1 MRSHCSVLLRR
12 LAFKQFTSAADPD
25 ARLWEMIQDNTR
37 NSVKELLLMALANE
51 TDQGTR
57 HKVADTIAEVAK
69 TDLETNG
76 K

>member
-1 MRSHCSVLLRR
+1 
-12 LAFKQFTSAADPD
+12 
-25 ARLWEMIQDNTR
+25 
-37 NSVKELLLMALANE
+37 MALANE

-76 K
+76 E